1 MRYMMLVRSASNN
14 ANPPQAFSDAM
25 AKLSEDGVKSGQLIG
40 GGRLGEP
47 TQGARVRVADGKVTV
62 TDGPYSE
69 AKEVIGGYA
78 ILEYKTRQEAL
89 ESAVQFMELHN
100 KYWPGWEGE
109 TEMRQLFGP
118 EGCDTPK

>member
-1 MRYMMLVRSASNN
+1 MRYMMLVRSANN
-14 ANPPQAFSDAM
+14 NVNPPQAFSDAM
-25 AKLSEDGVKSGQLIG
+25 ALLSEEGVKSGQLIG

-47 TQGARVRVADGKVTV
+47 SQGARIRVANGKVTV

-78 ILEYKTRQEAL
+78 ILEYKSRQEAL
-89 ESAVQFMELHN
+89 ESAVKFMELHN

-118 EGCDTPK
+118 EDGAPHK